1 METSP
6 SKITPGSVPKYRQLL
21 VILRNQILIGQLQPG
36 ERIPSEEDLINAYG
50 LSRGTVRKAVAQ
62 LEAEKLI
69 ETEHGIGSF
78 VRALHPNAIPFQF
91 LSQSANPNGPGA
103 NTGYQILAQE
113 TIPAPQDIAEKLRL
127 PPGAFVIHI
136 ARRRHVGA
144 ETVSYSERFLHEDIL
159 PSLVNEDL
167 SKIGSIHD
175 HLVGA
180 SEYPLMRA
188 EIEVE
193 AHLMNVEEARL
204 LNAKPGEPAIVV
216 HRMTYTAPNRP
227 AVWYYGLFK
236 SHYELSAGIY

>member
-1 METSP
+1 MENSIT
-6 SKITPGSVPKYRQLL
+6 KIIPGAVPKYRQLL
-21 VILRNQILIGQLQPG
+21 IILRNQILSGQLQPG
-36 ERIPSEEDLINAYG
+36 ERIPSEEDLISTYG

-78 VRALHPNAIPFQF
+78 VRALHPNAIPFHF
-91 LSQSANPNGPGA
+91 LTPAPAQAGLND
-103 NTGYQILAQE
+103 GYEILAQE
-113 TIPAPQDIAEKLRL
+113 TIPAPLDVAEKLRL

-136 ARRRHVGA
+136 ARRRRIGD

-159 PSLVNEDL
+159 PTLVDEDL

-180 SEYPLMRA
+180 SEYPLLRA

-193 AHLMNVEEARL
+193 AHLMNGEEAHL
-204 LNAKPGEPAIVV
+204 LQSIPGEPAVVV

-236 SHYELSAGIY
+236 SQYELSVGINLT

>member
-1 METSP
+1 MDNSP
-6 SKITPGSVPKYRQLL
+6 SKITSGSMPKYRQLL
-21 VILRNQILIGQLQPG
+21 IILRNQILAGHLPPG
-36 ERIPSEEDLINAYG
+36 ERIPSEEDLITTYG

-78 VRALHPNAIPFQF
+78 VRALHPNAIPFHF
-91 LSQSANPNGPGA
+91 LPLSSPANLNPES
-103 NTGYQILAQE
+103 GYQVLAQE
-113 TIPAPQDIAEKLRL
+113 AIPAPSDIAEKLRL
-127 PPGAFVIHI
+127 PPGALVIHI
-136 ARRRHVGA
+136 ARRKKVGP
-144 ETVSYSERFLHEDIL
+144 ETISYSERYLHEDLL

-167 SKIGSIHD
+167 TQIGSLHD

-193 AHLMNVEEARL
+193 AHLLNTEEAFL
-204 LNAKPGEPAIVV
+204 LNANPGESAVV
-216 HRMTYTAPNRP
+216 VRRMTYTAPNRP

-236 SHYELSAGIY
+236 NQYQLNVGVL